1 MHGDGISLELSK
13 RAKEDNMIKKMLTI
27 LVILSLLGFSTA
39 YAYGPEDDHR
49 NDQASGIA
57 IVAVLTAATA
67 VFLLASHDR
76 HREQRP
82 DQRHLSN
89 NPYDSRYNDNDRPR
103 DYRNND
109 NYRPYDYRNND
120 NDRSRDYRNNDNY
133 QYDNRYQ
140 GKGPGEG
147 NWKKW
152 EGR

>member
-1 MHGDGISLELSK
+1 
-13 RAKEDNMIKKMLTI
+13 MIKKMITM
-27 LVILSLLGFSTA
+27 LVILSLFCFSTA

-49 NDQASGIA
+49 NDQAAGIA
-57 IVAVLTAATA
+57 LVAVLTAVTA

-82 DQRHLSN
+82 APLHLSN
-89 NPYDSRYNDNDRPR
+89 NPYDS
-103 DYRNND
+103 
-109 NYRPYDYRNND
+109 RNND

>member
-1 MHGDGISLELSK
+1 
-13 RAKEDNMIKKMLTI
+13 MIKKMLTI
-27 LVILSLLGFSTA
+27 LVILSFLGFSTA

-49 NDQASGIA
+49 NDQAAGIA
-57 IVAVLTAATA
+57 LVAVLTAVTA

-82 DQRHLSN
+82 APRHLYN
-89 NPYDSRYNDNDRPR
+89 NPYDS
-103 DYRNND
+103 
-109 NYRPYDYRNND
+109 RNND
-120 NDRSRDYRNNDNY
+120 NDRSRDYRNNDNNRPRDY
-133 QYDNRYQ
+133 RNNDNDQYDNRYQ